1 MRRALVVVVTA
12 LVVIAALGRGRVE
25 AQAFYK
31 GKTVRIVVG
40 STAGGGLDAYAR
52 AVGRHLG
59 KHIPG
64 NPTVI
69 VENMPGAGSLIA
81 SNHLYRVAKPDG
93 LTVGHFLGS
102 LLLGQALG
110 QPGIEFDARKFEFVG
125 AANKEDVVCALTRA
139 SGITTVEKWMAARTP
154 VKIGGIAPGAPP
166 DNAPRMLKATLGLPI
181 QLVSGYKGTAEV
193 RLAAE
198 AGEVAG
204 GCWSWESMRSTWRK
218 ALESGDAVAVLQLT
232 GKPLADLPG
241 VPLAIGLARSDEAR
255 RLMQVAHA
263 SSAYARPFALPP
275 GVPKERV
282 QALRKAFQAALED
295 REFLAETEKTKLT
308 VDPVSGDELHRM
320 VTELFTQDPA
330 MLAKLRQ
337 ILYN

>member
-1 MRRALVVVVTA
+1 MWRSLLALVTA
-12 LVVIAALGRGRVE
+12 LSVLAASGGDRAE
-25 AQAFYK
+25 AQSFFK

-59 KHIPG
+59 KHVPG

-81 SNHLYRVAKPDG
+81 ANHVYKVAKPDG
-93 LTVGHFLGS
+93 LTLGHFLGS

-110 QPGIEFDARKFEFVG
+110 QAGIEFDARKFEFIG
-125 AANKEDVVCALTRA
+125 AANREDVVCALTQA
-139 SGITTVEKWMAARTP
+139 SGITTVEKWLAAKTP
-154 VKIGGIAPGAPP
+154 VKIGGVAPGVPP
-166 DNAPRMLKATLGLPI
+166 DNTPRMLKAALGLPI
-181 QLVSGYKGTAEV
+181 QIVSGYKGTAEI

-204 GCWSWESMRSTWRK
+204 GCWSWESMRATWRR
-218 ALESGDAVAVLQLT
+218 ALDSGDAVPVVQVTPQALR
-232 GKPLADLPG
+232 DLPRI
-241 VPLAIGLARSDEAR
+241 PLAISLAKTDEAR
-255 RLMQVAHA
+255 RLIQAMHG

-275 GVPKERV
+275 GLPRERV
-282 QALRKAFQAALED
+282 QMLRRAFQAVLENKD
-295 REFLAETEKTKLT
+295 FLAETEKAKLT
-308 VDPVSGDELHRM
+308 VDPVNGDELQRL
-320 VTELFTQDPA
+320 VAELFATDPA
-330 MLAKLRQ
+330 LLARLKQ

>member
-1 MRRALVVVVTA
+1 MRGRLPALVA
-12 LVVIAALGRGRVE
+12 SLAALLTLDNGPAH
-25 AQAFYK
+25 AQAFFK

-40 STAGGGLDAYAR
+40 STAGGGLDTYAR
-52 AVGRHLG
+52 TVGRHLG
-59 KHIPG
+59 KHVPG
-64 NPTVI
+64 SPIVI

-81 SNHLYRVAKPDG
+81 ANHLYRVAKPDG

-102 LLLGQALG
+102 LLLGQSLG
-110 QPGIEFDARKFEFVG
+110 QPGIEFDARKFEFIG

-139 SGITTVEKWMAARTP
+139 SGITTVEKWAAARTP

-204 GCWSWESMRSTWRK
+204 GCWSWDSMRATWRK
-218 ALESGDAVAVLQLT
+218 ALEAGEAVAVLQLT

-241 VPLAIGLARSDEAR
+241 VPLAISLAKTDEAR
-255 RLMQVAHA
+255 RFIQVAHA
-263 SSAYARPFALPP
+263 SSAYARPFAVPA

-282 QALRKAFQAALED
+282 QILRKAFRATLED
-295 REFLAETEKTKLT
+295 RDFLAETEKTKLT
-308 VDPVSGDELHRM
+308 VDPVSGEDLHRM
-320 VTELFTQDPA
+320 VTDLFSLEPA
-330 MLAKLRQ
+330 LLARLRQ